1 MKQRHIATLTTVLW
15 SYTILG
21 LIVSGTLGTE
31 ACIHKT
37 TGPVTPWEKV
47 TTYNAVLAETNNT
60 IEQGAE
66 LAAAQKILPVNVAR
80 EVIEYTSRVA
90 SVHLQ
95 ITAIL
100 GKGSAITANDTATMN
115 GLLAQ
120 IQASGTALVTSG
132 VVGVKNPKSQ
142 QTIAADI
149 TSLVSLAQTITELVP
164 TLLTNP
170 APPATPATPSTS
182 AGLARTKEIPHESAN
197 D

>member
-1 MKQRHIATLTTVLW
+1 MKQRHIASLTYVLW
-15 SYTILG
+15 TYTILG
-21 LIVSGTLGTE
+21 LIVSGTLGTQ

-37 TGPVTPWEKV
+37 GSAATPWEKV

-100 GKGSAITANDTATMN
+100 AKGSAITASDTSSIN

-164 TLLTNP
+164 ALLTNP
-170 APPATPATPSTS
+170 APSTTQTVTPS
-182 AGLARTKEIPHESAN
+182 ALLRI
-197 D
+197 

>member
-1 MKQRHIATLTTVLW
+1 MKQHRTLYALNTVLALMV
-15 SYTILG
+15 SG
-21 LIVSGTLGTE
+21 NLIVFGMLITQG
-31 ACIHKT
+31 CIHKT
-37 TGPVTPWEKV
+37 GSAVTPWEKV

-95 ITAIL
+95 ITAFL
-100 GKGSAITANDTATMN
+100 AKGSAITASDTATLN

-164 TLLTNP
+164 ALLTNP
-170 APPATPATPSTS
+170 AAPAVPATPA
-182 AGLARTKEIPHESAN
+182 GLAATT
-197 D
+197 